1 MLKYSIAVNILYIQ
15 FCKNVKTLHS
25 CLDVIRHEISVAQ
38 LCCVDI
44 KIPN

>member
-15 FCKNVKTLHS
+15 ICKML
-25 CLDVIRHEISVAQ
+25 RHFTVAVMLLGMKSVVAQ
-38 LCCVDI
+38 LCCVGI